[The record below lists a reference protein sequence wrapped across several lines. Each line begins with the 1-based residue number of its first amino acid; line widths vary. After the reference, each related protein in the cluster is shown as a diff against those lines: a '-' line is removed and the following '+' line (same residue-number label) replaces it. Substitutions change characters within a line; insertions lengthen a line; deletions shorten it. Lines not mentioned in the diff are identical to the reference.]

1 MLIKVLKNFIQDA
14 FIFTLFNSKL
24 EYEFDYFFVNDS
36 FIQSSTAI
44 LYVIR
49 TLSILETFL
58 CISLLYR

>member
-14 FIFTLFNSKL
+14 FISTLSKL

-58 CISLLYR
+58 CISLVYR